1 MWMTDYI
8 RAIKRGLRD
17 KHGFHPTGGTKD
29 EPIFA
34 NVPDG
39 EYPMKIDGKL
49 DHVRI
54 VNGTIEC
61 CRFDK

>member
-8 RAIKRGLRD
+8 RAVKRGLRD
-17 KHGFHPTGGTKD
+17 QHKLVPSGGTFD

-34 NVPDG
+34 SVPDG
-39 EYPMKIDGKL
+39 DYPMKIDGKT

-54 VNGTIEC
+54 INGSIEC
-61 CRFDK
+61 CRFNK